1 MSSRSRMRERD
12 LLLFVFNKKQ
22 PAAAGFA
29 TLSMTGTLF
38 QQLAN
43 LIRISSGFWWPMQ
56 YSHYL
61 VVGL

>member
-43 LIRISSGFWWPMQ
+43 LIRISSGF
-56 YSHYL
+56 L
-61 VVGL
+61 VADAI